1 MGEAASS
8 DTFLCR
14 KRPTTF
20 VRRCV
25 ECVARGEWPAHQRS
39 ALAARIKS
47 LIASRVGVAGGGL
60 AEERGVLGAH
70 RLADRRHEFARVP
83 SELKRK
89 KSVDGMVWRVGG
101 VQCVSDEGYMSHVC
115 AERHRGRE
123 RRREGADCTDPR
135 ISRRMAAA
143 ILFPFVEGRV

>member
-1 MGEAASS
+1 VGVWERHA
-8 DTFLCR
+8 FLCG

-47 LIASRVGVAGGGL
+47 LIAPRVGVAGGGL
-60 AEERGVLGAH
+60 AEERGVWGAH

-89 KSVDGMVWRVGG
+89 KSVDGDGIEGG
-101 VQCVSDEGYMSHVC
+101 GC
-115 AERHRGRE
+115 AVRE
-123 RRREGADCTDPR
+123 RRRLYESCVCRET
-135 ISRRMAAA
+135 
-143 ILFPFVEGRV
+143 